1 MRTLSK
7 RCASSKRR
15 YLSKRLLSD
24 RSPRAQGA
32 LRSMLYGGGDRDA
45 SNANP
50 NFTKV
55 LSMGEG
61 ARRPIICC
69 AQPPETKLQNLLNM
83 LASRYVFPLPS
94 GIYVKFKFIL

>member
-1 MRTLSK
+1 MMRTLSK

-61 ARRPIICC
+61 ARPNRHS
-69 AQPPETKLQNLLNM
+69 ARD
-83 LASRYVFPLPS
+83 ASFAGLDGAVLPM
-94 GIYVKFKFIL
+94 